1 MDALGAGWAALW
13 PDMESRVTHER
24 GFDGWV
30 TLLLDMDSDATHEVP
45 ARPVGLFIAE
55 LGSGTAPGGAGTGLR
70 RTTGY
75 EVGFGSSGPCPMRR
89 SASVAGPFLCRIW
102 RLRGPANAASVPARP
117 YSYRIRPG
125 ASRIRISRAGTPPTT
140 AFAGT
145 SFVTTALV
153 PITAL
158 SPTAQPRRMHAP

>member
-1 MDALGAGWAALW
+1 M
-13 PDMESRVTHER
+13 THER

-45 ARPVGLFIAE
+45 ARPVGPFIAE
-55 LGSGTAPGGAGTGLR
+55 LGSETAPGGAGTGLR

-75 EVGFGSSGPCPMRR
+75 EGWDG
-89 SASVAGPFLCRIW
+89 
-102 RLRGPANAASVPARP
+102 LRGAPSLGPLVPDMERGGPGRRVGRWALFVPDMESEGARERRVRPGAP

-125 ASRIRISRAGTPPTT
+125 AARIRISRAGTPPTT

-145 SFVTTALV
+145 SLVTTALV